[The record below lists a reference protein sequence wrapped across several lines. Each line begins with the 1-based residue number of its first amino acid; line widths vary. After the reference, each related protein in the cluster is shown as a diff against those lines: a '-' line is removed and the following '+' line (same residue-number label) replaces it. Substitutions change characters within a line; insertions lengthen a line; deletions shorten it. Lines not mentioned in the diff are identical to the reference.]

1 MSGIGDIARCIYLD
15 RFLMTIGKNIRLLI
29 VDDHAMFRQVV
40 RSILQPYP
48 NIEVVGEASDGD
60 EAVVSVGQLKPAVVL
75 IDVNMQKMDG
85 VTAARLIKVQYPEVA
100 ILGLSAKAKH
110 YDIYAMQKAGAFE
123 VLSKEQ
129 SVQELYAAIQR
140 AVAAVQ
146 PVVIMEEIPSL
157 DTSIKQPAVADTE
170 PTKDPKV

>member
-1 MSGIGDIARCIYLD
+1 MAN
-15 RFLMTIGKNIRLLI
+15 GKNIRILI

-40 RSILQPYP
+40 RSILKPYP
-48 NIEVVGEASDGD
+48 NIEVIGEASDGD
-60 EAVVSVGQLKPAVVL
+60 EAIVSVGQLKPDVVL
-75 IDVNMQKMDG
+75 MDVNMQKMDG
-85 VTAARLIKVQYPEVA
+85 VTAARLIKVQYPEIA

-123 VLSKEQ
+123 VISKEQ

-146 PVVIMEEIPSL
+146 PVLILEETPISDTTPDQPSST
-157 DTSIKQPAVADTE
+157 DTQV
-170 PTKDPKV
+170 TKVPKV

>member
-1 MSGIGDIARCIYLD
+1 
-15 RFLMTIGKNIRLLI
+15 MTNAKKIRILI

-48 NIEVVGEASDGD
+48 NLEVVGEASDGD
-60 EAVVSVGQLKPAVVL
+60 EAVVNVGQLKPAVVL
-75 IDVNMQKMDG
+75 MDINMQKMDG

-146 PVVIMEEIPSL
+146 PVLIMDETPSA
-157 DTSIKQPAVADTE
+157 DKPSNQPADTE
-170 PTKDPKV
+170 STQEPKL

>member
-1 MSGIGDIARCIYLD
+1 
-15 RFLMTIGKNIRLLI
+15 MTSGKNIRILI
-29 VDDHAMFRQVV
+29 VDDHAIFRQVV
-40 RSILQPYP
+40 RNILKPYP

-60 EAVVSVGQLKPAVVL
+60 EAVVSVGQLKPDVVL
-75 IDVNMQKMDG
+75 MDVNMQKMDG

-146 PVVIMEEIPSL
+146 PVLIMEETPGV
-157 DTSIKQPAVADTE
+157 DTATNQPAAAETE
-170 PTKDPKV
+170 PTKEPTL

>member
-1 MSGIGDIARCIYLD
+1 MAN
-15 RFLMTIGKNIRLLI
+15 GKNIRILI

-40 RSILQPYP
+40 RSILKPYP
-48 NIEVVGEASDGD
+48 NIEVIGEASDGD
-60 EAVVSVGQLKPAVVL
+60 EAIVSVGQLKPDVVL
-75 IDVNMQKMDG
+75 MDVNMQKMDG
-85 VTAARLIKVQYPEVA
+85 VTAARLIKVQYPEIA

-123 VLSKEQ
+123 VISKEQ

-146 PVVIMEEIPSL
+146 PVLILKETP
-157 DTSIKQPAVADTE
+157 TSDETPDQQSQTDSQVTKE
-170 PTKDPKV
+170 PKI

>member
-1 MSGIGDIARCIYLD
+1 MI
-15 RFLMTIGKNIRLLI
+15 MGKNIRILI

-40 RSILQPYP
+40 RSILKPYP
-48 NIEVVGEASDGD
+48 NIVVVGEASDGD
-60 EAVVSVGQLKPAVVL
+60 EAVVAVGQLQPAVVL
-75 IDVNMQKMDG
+75 MDVNMQKMDG
-85 VTAARLIKVQYPEVA
+85 VTAARLIKIQYPEVA

-110 YDIYAMQKAGAFE
+110 YDIYAMQKAGAFA

-146 PVVIMEEIPSL
+146 PVLIMEETPSV
-157 DTSIKQPAVADTE
+157 DTPTNEPATADTE
-170 PTKDPKV
+170 PTEDPKV

>member
-1 MSGIGDIARCIYLD
+1 
-15 RFLMTIGKNIRLLI
+15 MTTAKKIRILI
-29 VDDHAMFRQVV
+29 VDDHAMFRRIVS
-40 RSILQPYP
+40 SILKPYP

-60 EAVVSVGQLKPAVVL
+60 EAVASVGQLKPAVVL
-75 IDVNMQKMDG
+75 MDVNMQKMDG
-85 VTAARLIKVQYPEVA
+85 VTAARLIKIQYPEIA

-129 SVQELYAAIQR
+129 SVQELYSAIQR

-146 PVVIMEEIPSL
+146 PVLIMEETARL
-157 DTSIKQPAVADTE
+157 DKPTQQPATADTE
-170 PTKDPKV
+170 PTADPKL

>member
-1 MSGIGDIARCIYLD
+1 
-15 RFLMTIGKNIRLLI
+15 MTIGGRIRILI

-40 RSILQPYP
+40 RSILKPYP

-75 IDVNMQKMDG
+75 MDVNMQKMDG

-129 SVQELYAAIQR
+129 SGIVCC
-140 AVAAVQ
+140 
-146 PVVIMEEIPSL
+146 
-157 DTSIKQPAVADTE
+157 
-170 PTKDPKV
+170 DPKSSGGRPNGAHHGKIYQQIGQQSPIQSRKKTPRFKESASLTVACD

>member
-1 MSGIGDIARCIYLD
+1 
-15 RFLMTIGKNIRLLI
+15 MTTAKKIRILI

-40 RSILQPYP
+40 RSVLEPYS
-48 NIEVVGEASDGD
+48 NLEVVGEAGDGD

-75 IDVNMQKMDG
+75 MDINMQKMDG
-85 VTAARLIKVQYPEVA
+85 VTAARLIKVQFPEVA

-110 YDIYAMQKAGAFE
+110 YDVYAMQKAGAFE

-129 SVQELYAAIQR
+129 TVHELYGAIQR

-146 PVVIMEEIPSL
+146 PVLILEEKPSAKEIPEDSEQS
-157 DTSIKQPAVADTE
+157 DKPTPTKPVSIKQE
-170 PTKDPKV
+170 PNV

>member
-1 MSGIGDIARCIYLD
+1 MI
-15 RFLMTIGKNIRLLI
+15 MGKNMRILI

-40 RSILQPYP
+40 RSILKPYP
-48 NIEVVGEASDGD
+48 SIEVVGEASDGD
-60 EAVVSVGQLKPAVVL
+60 EAVVAVGQLQPAVVL
-75 IDVNMQKMDG
+75 MDVNMQKMDG

-110 YDIYAMQKAGAFE
+110 YDIYAMQKAGAFA

-146 PVVIMEEIPSL
+146 PVLIMEETPTV
-157 DTSIKQPAVADTE
+157 DTPTNEPATADRE
-170 PTKDPKV
+170 PTEDPKV

>member
-1 MSGIGDIARCIYLD
+1 
-15 RFLMTIGKNIRLLI
+15 MTIGKNIRILI
-29 VDDHAMFRQVV
+29 VDDHPMFRQVV
-40 RSILQPYP
+40 RSILKPYA
-48 NIEVVGEASDGD
+48 NIEVIGEASDGD
-60 EAVVSVGQLKPAVVL
+60 EAVISVGQLKPAVVL
-75 IDVNMQKMDG
+75 MDVNMQKMDG
-85 VTAARLIKVQYPEVA
+85 VTAARLIKVQYPEIA

-146 PVVIMEEIPSL
+146 PVLIMKETPSL
-157 DTSIKQPAVADTE
+157 DKSTDQPTATVAE
-170 PTKDPKV
+170 STKERKI

>member
-1 MSGIGDIARCIYLD
+1 MI
-15 RFLMTIGKNIRLLI
+15 MGKNIRILI

-40 RSILQPYP
+40 RSILKPYP
-48 NIEVVGEASDGD
+48 NLVVVGEASDGD
-60 EAVVSVGQLKPAVVL
+60 EAVVAVGQLQPAVVL
-75 IDVNMQKMDG
+75 MDVNMQKMDG
-85 VTAARLIKVQYPEVA
+85 VTAARLIKIQYPEVA

-110 YDIYAMQKAGAFE
+110 YDIYAMQKAGAFA

-146 PVVIMEEIPSL
+146 PVLIMEETPSV
-157 DTSIKQPAVADTE
+157 DTPTNEPATADTE
-170 PTKDPKV
+170 PTEDPKV

>member
-1 MSGIGDIARCIYLD
+1 MAN
-15 RFLMTIGKNIRLLI
+15 GKNIRILI

-40 RSILQPYP
+40 RSILKPYP
-48 NIEVVGEASDGD
+48 NLEVIGEASDGD
-60 EAVVSVGQLKPAVVL
+60 EAIVSVGQLKPDVVL
-75 IDVNMQKMDG
+75 MDVNMQKMDG
-85 VTAARLIKVQYPEVA
+85 VTAARLIKVQYPEIA

-123 VLSKEQ
+123 VISKEQ

-146 PVVIMEEIPSL
+146 PVLILKETP
-157 DTSIKQPAVADTE
+157 TSDETPDQQSPTDSQVTKE
-170 PTKDPKV
+170 PKI

>member
-1 MSGIGDIARCIYLD
+1 MLHLD
-15 RFLMTIGKNIRLLI
+15 GFLMANGKTIRILI

-40 RSILQPYP
+40 RSILKPYP
-48 NIEVVGEASDGD
+48 NIEVIGEASDGD
-60 EAVVSVGQLKPAVVL
+60 EAVVRVGQLKPAVVL
-75 IDVNMQKMDG
+75 MDINMQKMDG

-129 SVQELYAAIQR
+129 TVHELYAAIQR

-146 PVVIMEEIPSL
+146 PVLIMEQTPSP
-157 DTSIKQPAVADTE
+157 DMPSTQPATTDTQSTQE
-170 PTKDPKV
+170 PKA

>member
-1 MSGIGDIARCIYLD
+1 MAN
-15 RFLMTIGKNIRLLI
+15 GKNIRILI

-40 RSILQPYP
+40 RSILKPYP
-48 NIEVVGEASDGD
+48 NIEVIGEASDGD
-60 EAVVSVGQLKPAVVL
+60 EAIVSVGQLKPDVVL
-75 IDVNMQKMDG
+75 MDVNMQKMDG
-85 VTAARLIKVQYPEVA
+85 VTAARLIKVQYPEIA

-123 VLSKEQ
+123 VISKEQ

-146 PVVIMEEIPSL
+146 PVLILEEIPIS
-157 DTSIKQPAVADTE
+157 DTTPDQPSSTDTQV
-170 PTKDPKV
+170 TKVPKV

>member
-1 MSGIGDIARCIYLD
+1 MI
-15 RFLMTIGKNIRLLI
+15 MGKNIRILI

-40 RSILQPYP
+40 RSILKPYP

-60 EAVVSVGQLKPAVVL
+60 EAVVAVGQLQPAVVL
-75 IDVNMQKMDG
+75 MDVNMQKMDG
-85 VTAARLIKVQYPEVA
+85 VMAARLIKVQYPEVA

-110 YDIYAMQKAGAFE
+110 YDIYAMQKAGAFA

-146 PVVIMEEIPSL
+146 PVLIMEETPSV
-157 DTSIKQPAVADTE
+157 DTPTNEPATADTE
-170 PTKDPKV
+170 PTEDPKV

>member
-1 MSGIGDIARCIYLD
+1 
-15 RFLMTIGKNIRLLI
+15 MTML
-29 VDDHAMFRQVV
+29 FRQVV
-40 RSILQPYP
+40 RSILKPYP

-75 IDVNMQKMDG
+75 MDVNMQKMDG

-110 YDIYAMQKAGAFE
+110 YYIYAMQKAGTFE

-129 SVQELYAAIQR
+129 SAQELYAAIQR

-146 PVVIMEEIPSL
+146 PVLIMEETPNLDIP
-157 DTSIKQPAVADTE
+157 TNQPAAADTE
-170 PTKDPKV
+170 LKKDPAV

>member
-1 MSGIGDIARCIYLD
+1 
-15 RFLMTIGKNIRLLI
+15 
-29 VDDHAMFRQVV
+29 MF
-40 RSILQPYP
+40 
-48 NIEVVGEASDGD
+48 
-60 EAVVSVGQLKPAVVL
+60 
-75 IDVNMQKMDG
+75 
-85 VTAARLIKVQYPEVA
+85 QYPEVA

-146 PVVIMEEIPSL
+146 PVLIMEETPSPAV
-157 DTSIKQPAVADTE
+157 DQPAPSDPESIKE
-170 PTKDPKV
+170 PKSSPSTQQ

>member
-1 MSGIGDIARCIYLD
+1 
-15 RFLMTIGKNIRLLI
+15 MTMGKNIRILI

-40 RSILQPYP
+40 RSILKPYP

-60 EAVVSVGQLKPAVVL
+60 EAVDNVGRLKPAIVL
-75 IDVNMQKMDG
+75 MDVNMQKMDG
-85 VTAARLIKVQYPEVA
+85 VTAARLIKMQYPEVA

-140 AVAAVQ
+140 AVAAIQ
-146 PVVIMEEIPSL
+146 PVLIMEETPSL
-157 DTSIKQPAVADTE
+157 DTPTQQPTAADTE
-170 PTKDPKV
+170 ATKDPKV

>member
-1 MSGIGDIARCIYLD
+1 
-15 RFLMTIGKNIRLLI
+15 MTTGEKIRILI

-40 RSILQPYP
+40 RSILRPYP

-75 IDVNMQKMDG
+75 MDINMQKMDG
-85 VTAARLIKVQYPEVA
+85 VTAARLIKVQHPEVA

-146 PVVIMEEIPSL
+146 PVLIMEEKSSL
-157 DTSIKQPAVADTE
+157 NEASTPPAATNTE
-170 PTKDPKV
+170 STHEPKAEETEH

>member
-1 MSGIGDIARCIYLD
+1 MLHLD
-15 RFLMTIGKNIRLLI
+15 GFLMANGKTIRILI

-40 RSILQPYP
+40 RSILKPYP
-48 NIEVVGEASDGD
+48 NIEVIGEASDGD
-60 EAVVSVGQLKPAVVL
+60 EAVVRVGQLKPDVVL
-75 IDVNMQKMDG
+75 MDINMQKMDG

-129 SVQELYAAIQR
+129 TVHELYAAIQR

-146 PVVIMEEIPSL
+146 PVLIMEQTPSPDKL
-157 DTSIKQPAVADTE
+157 STQPATTDTQSTQE
-170 PTKDPKV
+170 PKA

>member
-1 MSGIGDIARCIYLD
+1 
-15 RFLMTIGKNIRLLI
+15 MTSAKNIRILI

-40 RSILQPYP
+40 RSVLKPYP

-60 EAVVSVGQLKPAVVL
+60 EAVVGAGQLKPAIVL
-75 IDVNMQKMDG
+75 MDINMQRMDG
-85 VTAARLIKVQYPEVA
+85 VTAARLIRAQYPEVA

-110 YDIYAMQKAGAFE
+110 YDIYAMQRAGAFE

-129 SVQELYAAIQR
+129 SVHELYAAIQR

-146 PVVIMEEIPSL
+146 PVLIMEETPQQAFAESEASETNES
-157 DTSIKQPAVADTE
+157 TSMSQPVE
-170 PTKDPKV
+170 QPKTGQEEDS